1 MFGKFLDM
9 FGANLAID
17 LGTANTLV
25 HVQGKGVVLNEPSV
39 VAILKDGGQ
48 NRILAVGREAK
59 EMLGKTPG
67 NIVAIR
73 PMRDGVIADFDVTQ
87 EMIKRFILKATNR
100 SMMVRGRLLI
110 SVPAEITS
118 IEQKAVR
125 EAALGAGMRE
135 VYLIEQPMAAAVG
148 AGLPVREARGSM
160 IIDIGGGTTD
170 VAVISLCGLV
180 ASQTLR
186 VAGDKM
192 DESIVNFVRKRHNI
206 LIGERT
212 AELIKIKI
220 GSAYTLDEELQV
232 EVKGRDLITG
242 VPRSIIVTSVEIR
255 EALQDNIR
263 QFVATTKS
271 VLELTPAELCSDIIE
286 RGIFICGG
294 GANIKGLDK
303 LLAEKC
309 GIPVYIAK
317 NPLHAVVDGVGQV
330 LENIDAYKGLLL

>member
-1 MFGKFLDM
+1 
-9 FGANLAID
+9 
-17 LGTANTLV
+17 
-25 HVQGKGVVLNEPSV
+25 
-39 VAILKDGGQ
+39 
-48 NRILAVGREAK
+48 
-59 EMLGKTPG
+59 
-67 NIVAIR
+67 
-73 PMRDGVIADFDVTQ
+73 
-87 EMIKRFILKATNR
+87 
-100 SMMVRGRLLI
+100 
-110 SVPAEITS
+110 
-118 IEQKAVR
+118 
-125 EAALGAGMRE
+125 
-135 VYLIEQPMAAAVG
+135 
-148 AGLPVREARGSM
+148 
-160 IIDIGGGTTD
+160 
-170 VAVISLCGLV
+170 LCGLV

-317 NPLHAVVDGVGQV
+317 IPLHAVVDGVGQV